1 LSAADDNAP
10 VTKGNLIDFKV
21 LKRVF
26 SYVKPHKAQFSWVV
40 FLTIFSAGLAPIRPY
55 LISFMIDNQIADRD
69 IQGLVNMTF
78 ILIGLLVV
86 QAFAQYFHTYIS
98 EALGQSVIRD
108 LRIQLYQHILKM
120 RIRFFDNTQI
130 GRLVTRNI
138 SDVETLSDIFSQGFA
153 AIAGDL
159 LQLVFILIIM
169 FYTNWK
175 LTLVSLSMLPILL
188 ISTYVFKEK
197 IKKTFNEVR
206 NAVSKLNAFVQEH
219 ITGMSIVQI
228 FNSEKREFEKFEKIN
243 KEHLKANLNSVNY
256 YSIYFPVAEVIGAA
270 GTGLLVWY
278 GAKGILSEEVTLGV
292 LVAFIMYISMFFRP
306 IRMIA
311 DRFNTLQM
319 GVVSSERI
327 FRLLD
332 SSEQVQNTGTLKPEK
347 MKGEVKFENVVFGY
361 DPKIPVL
368 KGISFEIPA
377 GKSLAL
383 VGATGAGKTSTINLL
398 NRFYDIQEGN
408 IILDGKNIKEY
419 DVAFLREH
427 IGLVLQDVFLF
438 SDSILNNITLRNPEI
453 SFQKVKEAANFVGAE
468 GFINKLPGAYDYNV
482 MERGASLSVGQRQL
496 ISFIRALVYDP
507 EIIILDEATS
517 SVDVEAEELI
527 QQAIAKL
534 MKGRTS
540 LVIAHRLSTVEKAD
554 EILVMDHGKIVE
566 RGKHDFLLKQN
577 GVYRNLYE
585 LQFKNVAEL
594 Q

>member
-1 LSAADDNAP
+1 MSAADDNAG
-10 VTKGNLIDFKV
+10 VARGNLVDLKV

-26 SYVKPHKAQFSWVV
+26 SYVQPYKGLFGLVV
-40 FLTIFSAGLAPIRPY
+40 FLTIFSAGIAPIRPY
-55 LISFMIDNQIADRD
+55 LISYMIDNQIATGD
-69 IQGLVNMTF
+69 IQGLVYMTF
-78 ILIGLLVV
+78 ILVGLLVL
-86 QAFAQYFHTYIS
+86 QSIAQYFHTYTS
-98 EALGQSVIRD
+98 ESLGQSVIRD
-108 LRIQLYQHILKM
+108 IRIQLYQHIVKM
-120 RIRFFDNTQI
+120 RVRFFDNTQI

-153 AIAGDL
+153 AIVGDL
-159 LQLVFILIIM
+159 LQLVFILFIM

-175 LTLVSLSMLPILL
+175 LTLISLSMLPILL

-197 IKKTFNEVR
+197 IKKSFNEVR
-206 NAVSKLNAFVQEH
+206 NAVARLNAFVQEH

-243 KEHLKANLNSVNY
+243 REHLKANLRSVNY

-278 GAKGILSEEVTLGV
+278 GAKGILAEEVTLGV
-292 LVAFIMYISMFFRP
+292 LIAFIMYISMFFRP

-332 SSEQVQNTGTLKPEK
+332 SEEQIQNTGSYAPEK
-347 MKGEVKFENVVFGY
+347 INGNIAFENVVFGY
-361 DPKIPVL
+361 DPENPVL
-368 KGISFEIPA
+368 RDISFEIPK
-377 GKSLAL
+377 GGSLAL

-398 NRFYDIQEGN
+398 NRFYDIQKGR
-408 IILDGKNIKEY
+408 ILIDGTDIREY
-419 DVAFLREH
+419 DVTTLRNH
-427 IGLVLQDVFLF
+427 IGLVLQEVFLF
-438 SDSILNNITLRNPEI
+438 SDSILNNITLKNPDI
-453 SFQKVKEAANFVGAE
+453 PFQKVKEAAEFVGAD
-468 GFINKLPGAYDYNV
+468 GFINRLPGGYDYNV
-482 MERGASLSVGQRQL
+482 MERGATLSVGQRQL
-496 ISFIRALVYDP
+496 ISFIRAMVYNP

-517 SVDVEAEELI
+517 SVDVETEELI
-527 QQAIAKL
+527 QQAIGKM

-540 LVIAHRLSTVEKAD
+540 LIIAHRLSTIEKAD

-566 RGKHDFLLKQN
+566 RGQHEQLLKQN

-585 LQFKNVAEL
+585 LQFKNVPEL